1 MRSLLTITWKDLRLI
16 ARDRAAMLFLV
27 LVPFVVVTVL
37 AEALAG
43 SDTGSLLLPIVNEDH
58 GPVATVLMRG
68 TVRVRHRGGGR
79 AGPRRSTSSPARKI
93 APAAIVVPEHT
104 SKRYLASR
112 PSTLLLLTDPAK
124 GAAIGAVKAY
134 LLLADRKAAEIADPL
149 SQELLVMEERNLTG
163 SRSSIP
169 PAEQNVP
176 GFSVMFVMMGVLFG
190 VAFGLHDE
198 REWGTITRLL
208 TAPIPRLSILGGKLL
223 ARFLVGLAAAPVAL
237 PVRPPG
243 LRSLPRQRARR
254 ARALVMTAVVFCMTG
269 FSLLVAA
276 FARTRE
282 QVIPLGLTV
291 IMIFCALG
299 GCWWP
304 LYQMPPWLRQVAQL
318 TLHHLGH
325 GGFSRRH
332 PAGSRHPRRP
342 ARESGCCSRTARCVW
357 RAASWFTASNPRS
370 RGRVFVPRTGSCEG

>member
-1 MRSLLTITWKDLRLI
+1 VRSLLAITWKDLRLI
-16 ARDRAAMLFLV
+16 TRDRAAIVFLV
-27 LVPFVVVTVL
+27 LVPFIVVTVL

-43 SDTGSLLLPIVNEDH
+43 SDTGSLLLPVVNEDQ
-58 GPVATVLMRG
+58 GPVASVLIQALSEYATV
-68 TVRVRHRGGGR
+68 VEVDR
-79 AGPRRSTSSPARKI
+79 AEAEYLVAGKKT

-104 SKRYLASR
+104 SKRYLATR

-124 GAAIGAVKAY
+124 GAAVGAVKAY

-149 SQELLVMEERNLTG
+149 SQELLVMEEHNLTG

-198 REWGTITRLL
+198 REWGAMTRLRV
-208 TAPIPRLSILGGKLL
+208 APISRLSVLVGKLF
-223 ARFLVGLAAAPVAL
+223 ARFLVGLFQLVLLFLYGHFVFGLSLGRAPLAL
-237 PVRPPG
+237 
-243 LRSLPRQRARR
+243 
-254 ARALVMTAVVFCMTG
+254 ALVMIAVVFCMTG
-269 FSLLVAA
+269 FSLLVSA

-291 IMIFCALG
+291 IMVFCALG

-304 LYQMPPWLRQVAQL
+304 MYQMPPWLRQAAQATFTSWAMESFHDVILRDRGVLDILPGVAVL
-318 TLHHLGH
+318 FAYGAVCLA
-325 GGFSRRH
+325 
-332 PAGSRHPRRP
+332 AGTRFQRLD
-342 ARESGCCSRTARCVW
+342 
-357 RAASWFTASNPRS
+357 AA
-370 RGRVFVPRTGSCEG
+370 

>member
-1 MRSLLTITWKDLRLI
+1 VRSLLTITWKDLRLI
-16 ARDRAAMLFLV
+16 ARDRAALLFLV

-37 AEALAG
+37 TQSLAG
-43 SDTGSLLLPIVNEDH
+43 SDTGSLLLPVVNEDQ
-58 GPVATVLMRG
+58 GPVAEVLIESLSEYAN
-68 TVRVRHRGGGR
+68 VVEVDR
-79 AGPRRSTSSPARKI
+79 AEAEYLVAGKKTA
-93 APAAIVVPEHT
+93 AAAIVVPEHT
-104 SKRYLASR
+104 TKRYLATR

-149 SQELLVMEERNLTG
+149 FQELLVMEEHNITG

-176 GFSVMFVMMGVLFG
+176 GFSVMFVLMGVLFG

-198 REWGTITRLL
+198 RDWGAITRLL
-208 TAPIPRLSILGGKLL
+208 IAPIPRTAVLGGKLL
-223 ARFLVGLAAAPVAL
+223 ARFLVGLVQLVLLFSYGHLVFDLSLGSAPVAL
-237 PVRPPG
+237 G
-243 LRSLPRQRARR
+243 
-254 ARALVMTAVVFCMTG
+254 LVMAAVVFAMTG
-269 FSLLVAA
+269 FSLLVSA

-304 LYQMPPWLRQVAQL
+304 LYHMPPWLQQVAQL
-318 TLHHLGH
+318 SFTTWAMEGFHDVILRNRGILDILPAVGVLVVYGAVCLAGGARFQRLG
-325 GGFSRRH
+325 S
-332 PAGSRHPRRP
+332 A
-342 ARESGCCSRTARCVW
+342 
-357 RAASWFTASNPRS
+357 
-370 RGRVFVPRTGSCEG
+370 

>member
-1 MRSLLTITWKDLRLI
+1 MRSLLAIAWKDLRLI
-16 ARDRAAMLFLV
+16 ARDRAAILFLV

-37 AEALAG
+37 AESLAG
-43 SDTGSLLLPIVNEDH
+43 SDTGSLLLPVVNEDQ
-58 GPVATVLMRG
+58 GPVASVLIQALSEYATV
-68 TVRVRHRGGGR
+68 VEVDR
-79 AGPRRSTSSPARKI
+79 AKAEYLVAGKKT

-104 SKRYLASR
+104 SKNYLATR
-112 PSTLLLLTDPAK
+112 PSTLLLLSDPAK
-124 GAAIGAVKAY
+124 GAAVGAVKAY

-149 SQELLVMEERNLTG
+149 SQELLVLEEHNLTG

-198 REWGTITRLL
+198 REWGAITRLL
-208 TAPIPRLSILGGKLL
+208 IAPIPRMAVLGGKLL
-223 ARFLVGLAAAPVAL
+223 ARFLVGLVQLVLLFFYGHFVFDLSLGSAPAALTLLMV
-237 PVRPPG
+237 
-243 LRSLPRQRARR
+243 
-254 ARALVMTAVVFCMTG
+254 AVVFSMTG
-269 FSLLVAA
+269 FSLLVSA

-291 IMIFCALG
+291 IMVFCALG

-318 TLHHLGH
+318 TFTTWAME
-325 GGFSRRH
+325 GFHDVILRNRGMLDVLPGIGVLFAYGAVCLAAGAWFH
-332 PAGSRHPRRP
+332 RLDPA
-342 ARESGCCSRTARCVW
+342 
-357 RAASWFTASNPRS
+357 
-370 RGRVFVPRTGSCEG
+370 

>member
-1 MRSLLTITWKDLRLI
+1 VRSLLTIAWKDLRLI
-16 ARDRAAMLFLV
+16 ARDRAAMVFLV

-43 SDTGSLLLPIVNEDH
+43 SDTGSLLLPVVNEDE
-58 GPVATVLMRG
+58 GPVASVLVEALSEYATV
-68 TVRVRHRGGGR
+68 VEVSR
-79 AGPRRSTSSPARKI
+79 AEAEYLVAGKKT

-104 SKRYLASR
+104 TKRYLASR

-124 GAAIGAVKAY
+124 GAAVGAVKAY

-149 SQELLVMEERNLTG
+149 SQQLLVMEEHNLTG

-176 GFSVMFVMMGVLFG
+176 GFSIMFVMMGVLFG

-198 REWGTITRLL
+198 REWGAITRLL
-208 TAPIPRLSILGGKLL
+208 IAPIPRMSVLGGKLL
-223 ARFLVGLAAAPVAL
+223 ARFVVGLVQLALLFVYGHLVFGLSLGHAPVAL
-237 PVRPPG
+237 G
-243 LRSLPRQRARR
+243 
-254 ARALVMTAVVFCMTG
+254 LVMMAVVFSMTG
-269 FSLLVAA
+269 FSLLISA

-282 QVIPLGLTV
+282 QVIPLGLTL
-291 IMIFCALG
+291 IMVFCALG

-318 TLHHLGH
+318 T
-325 GGFSRRH
+325 
-332 PAGSRHPRRP
+332 
-342 ARESGCCSRTARCVW
+342 
-357 RAASWFTASNPRS
+357 FTAWAMEGFHDVILRD
-370 RGRVFVPRTGSCEG
+370 RGVLDVLPAVGVLVAYGAVCLAGGARFHRLDPA

>member
-1 MRSLLTITWKDLRLI
+1 VRSLLTITWKDLRLI
-16 ARDRAAMLFLV
+16 ARDRAALLFLV

-37 AEALAG
+37 AQSLAG
-43 SDTGSLLLPIVNEDH
+43 SDTGSLLLPVVNEDQ
-58 GPVATVLMRG
+58 GPVAEVLIEALSEYAE
-68 TVRVRHRGGGR
+68 VVEVDR
-79 AGPRRSTSSPARKI
+79 AEAESLVASKKV
-93 APAAIVVPEHT
+93 APAAIVVPGQT

-124 GAAIGAVKAY
+124 GAAVGAVKAY

-149 SQELLVMEERNLTG
+149 FEALLVLEERNLTG

-176 GFSVMFVMMGVLFG
+176 GFSVMFVLMGVLFG

-198 REWGTITRLL
+198 REWGAITRLL
-208 TAPIPRLSILGGKLL
+208 IAPMPRAALLGGKLL
-223 ARFLVGLAAAPVAL
+223 ARFLVGLVQLVLLFLYGRLVFDLSLGSSPAAL
-237 PVRPPG
+237 
-243 LRSLPRQRARR
+243 
-254 ARALVMTAVVFCMTG
+254 ALVMAAVVFSMTG
-269 FSLLVAA
+269 FSLLVSA

-304 LYQMPPWLRQVAQL
+304 LYHMPPWLQQVAQL
-318 TLHHLGH
+318 SFTTWAMEGFHDVILRDRGVLGVLP
-325 GGFSRRH
+325 GIGVLVAYGTVCLAAGARFLRLD
-332 PAGSRHPRRP
+332 PA
-342 ARESGCCSRTARCVW
+342 
-357 RAASWFTASNPRS
+357 
-370 RGRVFVPRTGSCEG
+370 

>member
-1 MRSLLTITWKDLRLI
+1 VSREE
-16 ARDRAAMLFLV
+16 AEYLV
-27 LVPFVVVTVL
+27 
-37 AEALAG
+37 AG
-43 SDTGSLLLPIVNEDH
+43 KKT
-58 GPVATVLMRG
+58 
-68 TVRVRHRGGGR
+68 
-79 AGPRRSTSSPARKI
+79 

-124 GAAIGAVKAY
+124 GAAVGAVKAY

-149 SQELLVMEERNLTG
+149 AQQLLVMEERNLTG

-198 REWGTITRLL
+198 REWGAITRLL
-208 TAPIPRLSILGGKLL
+208 IAPIPRMSVLGGKLL
-223 ARFLVGLAAAPVAL
+223 ARFVVGLVQLSLLFAYGHLVFGLSLGHAPVAL
-237 PVRPPG
+237 
-243 LRSLPRQRARR
+243 
-254 ARALVMTAVVFCMTG
+254 ALVMMAVVFSMTG
-269 FSLLVAA
+269 FSLLVSA

-282 QVIPLGLTV
+282 QVIPLGLTL
-291 IMIFCALG
+291 IMVFCALG

-318 TLHHLGH
+318 T
-325 GGFSRRH
+325 
-332 PAGSRHPRRP
+332 
-342 ARESGCCSRTARCVW
+342 
-357 RAASWFTASNPRS
+357 FTAWAMEGFHDVILRD
-370 RGRVFVPRTGSCEG
+370 RGVLDVLPAVGVLLAYGAVCLAGGARFQRMDPA

>member
-1 MRSLLTITWKDLRLI
+1 VRSLLTIAWKDLRLI
-16 ARDRAAMLFLV
+16 ARDRAAMVFLV

-43 SDTGSLLLPIVNEDH
+43 SDTGSLLLPVVNEDQ
-58 GPVATVLMRG
+58 GPVATVLVQALSEYA
-68 TVRVRHRGGGR
+68 TVVEVSR
-79 AGPRRSTSSPARKI
+79 AEAEYLVAGKKT

-104 SKRYLASR
+104 SKNYLATR

-124 GAAIGAVKAY
+124 GAAVGAVKAY

-149 SQELLVMEERNLTG
+149 AQELLVMEERNLTG

-176 GFSVMFVMMGVLFG
+176 GFSVMFVLMGVLFG

-198 REWGTITRLL
+198 REWGSITRLL
-208 TAPIPRLSILGGKLL
+208 SAPIPRVSILAGKLL
-223 ARFLVGLAAAPVAL
+223 ARFLVGLAQLALLFLYGHLVFDLSLGAAPGAL
-237 PVRPPG
+237 
-243 LRSLPRQRARR
+243 
-254 ARALVMTAVVFCMTG
+254 ALVMIAVLVSMTG
-269 FSLLVAA
+269 FSLLISA

-291 IMIFCALG
+291 IMVFCALG

-304 LYQMPPWLRQVAQL
+304 LYQMPPWLRDVARL
-318 TLHHLGH
+318 T
-325 GGFSRRH
+325 
-332 PAGSRHPRRP
+332 
-342 ARESGCCSRTARCVW
+342 
-357 RAASWFTASNPRS
+357 FTAWAMEGFHDVMLRD
-370 RGRVFVPRTGSCEG
+370 RGVVDVLPTVGVLFAYGTLCLAAGAWFHRLEPA

>member
-1 MRSLLTITWKDLRLI
+1 VRSLLTITWKDLRLI
-16 ARDRAAMLFLV
+16 ARDRAALLFLV

-58 GPVATVLMRG
+58 GPVATVLIEALSEHAHVVEVDRPEAERL
-68 TVRVRHRGGGR
+68 V
-79 AGPRRSTSSPARKI
+79 AGRKI

-149 SQELLVMEERNLTG
+149 AEELLVMEERNVTG

-198 REWGTITRLL
+198 REWGTITRLRI
-208 TAPIPRLSILGGKLL
+208 APIPRLALLGGKLL
-223 ARFLVGLAAAPVAL
+223 ARFLVGLLQLVLLFLYGHLAFDLSLGSAPVAL
-237 PVRPPG
+237 
-243 LRSLPRQRARR
+243 
-254 ARALVMTAVVFCMTG
+254 ALVMVAVVFCMTG

-304 LYQMPPWLRQVAQL
+304 LYHMPPWLQQVAQL
-318 TLHHLGH
+318 GFTTWAMEGFHDVILRDRGILDVLPGVGVLLTYGMLCLA
-325 GGFSRRH
+325 GGVRFVRLD
-332 PAGSRHPRRP
+332 PA
-342 ARESGCCSRTARCVW
+342 
-357 RAASWFTASNPRS
+357 
-370 RGRVFVPRTGSCEG
+370 